1 MIRNKPATLKDACWD
16 AAGTKHEEPPTLDPG
31 AKCNQLF
38 PVHENVRIAAGGPL
52 AGDILKCRLKPIDF
66 GEYQVTFTDSEKARL
81 RRSSRDGVCDW
92 SRPGVNQR
100 SS

>member
-1 MIRNKPATLKDACWD
+1 MLDA
-16 AAGTKHEEPPTLDPG
+16 G

-38 PVHENVRIAAGGPL
+38 PVHENVRIAAGGPI

-66 GEYQVTFTDSEKARL
+66 GQYQQTFTDSERARV
-81 RRSSRDGVCDW
+81 RAIFPDGVCDW

-100 SS
+100 PLKDTWLAFPQAGRAVELEDERDRGH